1 MEASSPRPYRP
12 WRNPALLL
20 LGLVSLLSEVA
31 SQMVYPLMPPF
42 LEGLGAG
49 KTLIG
54 LIEGAAD
61 SAAELLRTLFG
72 RWSDRLGR
80 RKGFVLAGYGL
91 AALARPLLFLA
102 TQWPQVLGLR
112 FADRVGKALRSP
124 ARDALLSVSVPPAHK
139 GASFGFQRALDRAG
153 AILGPLAAMAVLW
166 HFPGDLRRV
175 FLWSALPALLAVLL
189 LLRVKDQPFA
199 PARSAAKAEPAWS
212 SRSFRVLLLSQAL
225 FSLGASSDAFLLLK
239 AGETGL
245 PSAWLPLLWMLYN
258 LSCVIWS
265 PIFGSLSDR
274 WGRRRVILLS
284 FGVYA
289 FLYFGFGLASAS
301 WQMWPLFFA
310 YGVYYGL
317 SSGVLRAYVAELA
330 PPERRGSAYGLLNT
344 ATGLAVLLASLLTGF
359 IWDLAGSRAALWMS
373 AAFALAGAIVMLAD
387 GQKMQA

>member
-1 MEASSPRPYRP
+1 MKPSGPYRP
-12 WRNPALLL
+12 WRNPVLLL
-20 LGLVSLLSEVA
+20 LGLVSLFSEIA
-31 SQMVYPLMPPF
+31 SQMVYPLMPQF
-42 LEGLGAG
+42 LEGLGAS
-49 KTLIG
+49 KSLIG
-54 LIEGAAD
+54 LIEGAAA

-102 TQWPQVLGLR
+102 TQWQQVLGLR

-139 GASFGFQRALDRAG
+139 GASFGFQRALDRSG
-153 AILGPLAAMAVLW
+153 AILGPLAAMAVL
-166 HFPGDLRRV
+166 HYFPGELRQV
-175 FLWSALPALLAVLL
+175 FLWSALPALLAVGLL
-189 LLRVKDQPFA
+189 LFVKDQPFTPA
-199 PARSAAKAEPAWS
+199 PRAEKAAPAWS

-239 AGETGL
+239 AGETGI
-245 PSAWLPLLWMLYN
+245 SAAWLPLLWMLYN

-289 FLYFGFGLASAS
+289 FLYFCFGLASES

-317 SSGVLRAYVAELA
+317 SAGVLRAYVAELA

-344 ATGLAVLLASLLTGF
+344 VTGLAVLLASLLTGF
-359 IWDLAGSRAALWMS
+359 IWDLAGSQAALWAS
-373 AAFALAGAIVMLAD
+373 AAFAVAGAAVMLAGD
-387 GQKMQA
+387 RRLKT